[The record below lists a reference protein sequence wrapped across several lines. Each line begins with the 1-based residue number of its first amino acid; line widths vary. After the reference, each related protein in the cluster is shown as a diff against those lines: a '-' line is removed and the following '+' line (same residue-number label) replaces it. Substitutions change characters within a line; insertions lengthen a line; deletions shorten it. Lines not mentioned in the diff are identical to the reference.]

1 MVFEVSKFLFLP
13 GISGG
18 GGVSGR
24 SLETDFD
31 TGVAVTT
38 GEERFGMSTS
48 GKNLSLSF
56 EEEAGEDGFLALPH
70 ETRSS
75 FWAEGEVVLSGG
87 VVFLGTVVDGRG
99 GVCLVGFIF

>member
-1 MVFEVSKFLFLP
+1 
-13 GISGG
+13 
-18 GGVSGR
+18 
-24 SLETDFD
+24 
-31 TGVAVTT
+31 
-38 GEERFGMSTS
+38 MSTS